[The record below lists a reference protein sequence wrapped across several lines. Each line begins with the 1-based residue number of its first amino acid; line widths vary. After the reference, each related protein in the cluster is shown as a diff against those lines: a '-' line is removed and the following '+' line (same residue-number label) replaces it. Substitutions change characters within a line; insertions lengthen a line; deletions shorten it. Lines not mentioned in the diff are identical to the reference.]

1 LNFLHTISKYT
12 QISILRKIFPVEL
25 RCSMLSE
32 RHNGA
37 TVAFVIL
44 QMDLKNIFILI
55 ISFYIQEAVSP
66 VGAKPLAYHYTTND
80 PS

>member
-1 LNFLHTISKYT
+1 
-12 QISILRKIFPVEL
+12 
-25 RCSMLSE
+25 MLSE